1 MVCSSAWKFE
11 RSDFRAGVPASG
23 NGSGEPSRFG
33 CVRRHPHGSGGEVGD
48 SGIRRRRARAIAT
61 SHYAAGKK
69 PPLKAALRKRWNA

>member
-33 CVRRHPHGSGGEVGD
+33 CVHVDTRTAAAVKS
-48 SGIRRRRARAIAT
+48 AIAAFVGGAPAQSRLHIT
-61 SHYAAGKK
+61 RQAKN
-69 PPLKAALRKRWNA
+69 RR